1 MTKKNSL
8 SIIYL
13 YVIMV
18 IIYIPLIITIVY
30 SFNASR
36 LSTSWDGFT
45 LDWYSELFADKY
57 IWEALWNS
65 IILAVLSSGIG
76 SIIGLGGSLW
86 TSKNPNNFFANLIR
100 RFAIMP
106 LMIPEIILA
115 IVFLA
120 LFNSLNFTFGMVTLV
135 LAHLS
140 FTIPYNYMLISARLV
155 EQREHIEDAA
165 RDLGA
170 TDYQILRDITLPF
183 LKPAVLSGIILSFAM
198 SFDDVIISTFVTG
211 ATVNTLP
218 VKIFS
223 MIKTGVTPKINA
235 LSTILIA
242 VVVVAITL
250 SIVINKKKKIR

>member
-1 MTKKNSL
+1 MAKKNNL

-13 YVIMV
+13 YVIMI
-18 IIYIPLIITIVY
+18 IIYVPLVITIVY

-57 IWEALWNS
+57 IWEALRNS
-65 IILAVLSSGIG
+65 VVLAFLSSTIG
-76 SIIGLGGSLW
+76 SAIGLGGALW
-86 TSKNPNNFFANLIR
+86 TSKNTNSFFANLIR
-100 RFAIMP
+100 RSAILP

-120 LFNSLNFTFGMVTLV
+120 LFNSMNLTFGMLTLV

-140 FTIPYNYMLISARLV
+140 FTIPYNYMLISARLI

-170 TDYQILRDITLPF
+170 SEFQILKDITLPF
-183 LKPAVLSGIILSFAM
+183 LKPAILSGIILSFAM

-235 LSTILIA
+235 LSTIMIA
-242 VVVVAITL
+242 VIVLAIIL
-250 SIVINKKKKIR
+250 SWLINRKKKI